1 MFPVRPLS
9 PPVAMLRTHT
19 SLTAVLLVAG
29 LYCVLVSGTARA
41 QDLPFVMEV
50 RVPGV
55 ASYDPAIPR
64 PESVIGHAVGATHT
78 RSHLVADYFRAVAAV
93 SDRVVVNRH
102 GASYEGRHLYHAVV
116 TSTANHGRLEEI
128 RLANHRLSDAPGEV
142 SDAMIESMPVVVH
155 MGYGVHGN
163 EASGPE
169 AAMLVLYHLAAGSGP
184 AVDGLLD
191 RAVIIMDPNYNPDG
205 RDRFVNWVNANRGR
219 VATRDGQDREHVAP
233 WPGGRTNH
241 YWFDL
246 NRDWLVAQHPSSQGR
261 VHLFHHWRAQVLT
274 DVHEMGSNATY
285 FFQPGIPS
293 RNNPNTP
300 ERTFEL
306 TAALAE
312 HHAEWLDR
320 HGALYYSRETFDD
333 FFYGKGSTFPDVNGA
348 IGILFEQ
355 ASSRSLESVTNDGV
369 LTYPYTIR
377 NQIATSMSTLAGSLA
392 LRTELLSNQRD
403 FYASAP
409 EAARQN
415 PVKAYVLDL
424 GESRTRTQALVEMLL
439 RHRVRV
445 YELARTVRA
454 EPTAQTGQAGRAGWN
469 DGTPGT
475 RGTGAS
481 GERTFRAGDA
491 VVIPLDQPQ
500 TRLIKASLERV
511 TTFEDS
517 LFYDVSAWTLP
528 LAMGVKSGELRRYSG
543 DLAGAEITT
552 ADFDGGRLIGGR
564 ASYAYLMEWNR
575 YYAPRALYRILDA
588 GIRPRVARKP
598 FTMVTGGAS
607 GTGSASGTG
616 GASEVGGPGSASG
629 SGGTERTFDRGT
641 IIIPVAQRDA
651 ASTVTAEQVHALI
664 DRIVAEDHVVV
675 HGTDTGLTPSGGDLG
690 GPNST
695 VLVKPEIALL
705 SGPGTRA
712 YEVGETWH
720 LLNERFGIPVS
731 LVDADGFSD
740 LDLDRYTTLVMA
752 MGNYDLGTE
761 DVNRLKWWVREGGT
775 LIAWKSA
782 ARWLIGQELIDERLK
797 ASPPDTTDL
806 SYEQVPATRGAQR
819 IGGAI
824 FAAELDTTHPLA
836 FGYGE
841 QAPLFRNHEI
851 FFQPSATPGATVAR
865 YTSSPLLSGY
875 ISPKRHG
882 ELAGTAALI
891 ARRQGNGAVILF
903 ADNPNFRAF
912 WYGTNGLFLNAVF
925 FGGAF

>member
-1 MFPVRPLS
+1 MNR
-9 PPVAMLRTHT
+9 
-19 SLTAVLLVAG
+19 VLL
-29 LYCVLVSGTARA
+29 LPVLVALVLVPGTVRA
-41 QDLPFVMEV
+41 QDLPFAMEA

-55 ASYDPAIPR
+55 DAYDPAIPR
-64 PESVIGHAVGATHT
+64 PESVIGHVVGDAHT
-78 RSHLVADYFRAVAAV
+78 RSHLVAAYYRAVADA

-102 GASYEGRHLYHAVV
+102 GATYEGRHLLHAVV
-116 TSTANHGRLEEI
+116 TSPANHARLEQI
-128 RLANHRLSDAPGEV
+128 RMANHRLSDAPGEV
-142 SDAMIESMPVVVH
+142 SGAMIETMPVVVH

-205 RDRFVNWVNANRGR
+205 RDRFVNWANANRGR
-219 VATRDGQDREHVAP
+219 VATRDGQDREHVEP

-246 NRDWLVAQHPSSQGR
+246 NRDWLVAQHPSSKGR
-261 VHLFHHWRAQVLT
+261 VGLFHHWRTQVLT
-274 DVHEMGSNATY
+274 DFHEMGSNATY

-306 TAALAE
+306 TAALAK

-355 ASSRSLESVTNDGV
+355 ASSRALERETNDGV
-369 LTYPYTIR
+369 LTYPFTIR
-377 NQIATSMSTLAGSLA
+377 NQFATSMSTLAGSLA
-392 LRTELLSNQRD
+392 LRTELLTHQRD
-403 FYASAP
+403 FYASAA
-409 EAARQN
+409 EAARRN

-424 GESRTRTQALVEMLL
+424 GGTRTRTQALLQMLL
-439 RHRVRV
+439 RHRIRV
-445 YELARTVRA
+445 YKLARDVQA
-454 EPTAQTGQAGRAGWN
+454 EVAAGTERTAG
-469 DGTPGT
+469 
-475 RGTGAS
+475 S
-481 GERTFRAGDA
+481 GERTFRAGEA
-491 VVIPLDQPQ
+491 VVIPMNQPQ
-500 TRLIKASLERV
+500 TRLIKASMERV
-511 TTFEDS
+511 TTFTDS
-517 LFYDVSAWTLP
+517 LFYDVSAWTLL
-528 LAMGVKSGELRRYSG
+528 LAMGVPSGELRRYSD
-543 DLAGAEITT
+543 DLAGAEITA
-552 ADFDGGRLIGGR
+552 ADFDGGQLIGGHG
-564 ASYAYLMEWNR
+564 SYAYLMEWDR
-575 YYAPRALYRILDA
+575 YFAPRALYKILDA
-588 GIRPRVARKP
+588 GLRPRLARQP
-598 FTMVTGGAS
+598 FTVAADGPDDLSGPDGSGGTV
-607 GTGSASGTG
+607 GT
-616 GASEVGGPGSASG
+616 GGPGS
-629 SGGTERTFDRGT
+629 TERTFDRGT

-651 ASTVTAEQVHALI
+651 ASTVTAAQVRALI
-664 DRIVAEDHVVV
+664 DRIVAEDHVIV

-690 GPNST
+690 GPTSP

-731 LVDADGFSD
+731 LVDADGFAE

-752 MGNYDLGTE
+752 MGSYDLDTE

-775 LIAWKSA
+775 LIAWKNA
-782 ARWLIGQELIDERLK
+782 ARWLIGKEVIDESLRS
-797 ASPPDTTDL
+797 ARPDTVDIP
-806 SYEQVPATRGAQR
+806 YELVSSTRGAQR

-824 FAAELDTTHPLA
+824 FAAALDATHPLA
-836 FGYGE
+836 FGYGGE
-841 QAPLFRNHEI
+841 TPLFRNHEI
-851 FFQPSATPGATVAR
+851 FFEPSATPGATVAR

-875 ISPKRHG
+875 ISPKRHA
-882 ELAGTAALI
+882 ELANTAALI
-891 ARRQGNGAVILF
+891 ARRQGSGAVVLF

>member
-1 MFPVRPLS
+1 MFRVLPLS
-9 PPVAMLRTHT
+9 
-19 SLTAVLLVAG
+19 LLIAA
-29 LYCVLVSGTARA
+29 LVLVSGNARA
-41 QDLPFVMEV
+41 QDLPFVMDV

-55 ASYDPAIPR
+55 ASYNPAIPR
-64 PESVIGHAVGATHT
+64 PESVTGHVVGATHT
-78 RSHLVADYFRAVAAV
+78 RSHLVAAYYRAVAAV

-102 GASYEGRHLYHAVV
+102 GASYEGRHLLHAVV
-116 TSTANHGRLEEI
+116 TSPANHGRLEEI
-128 RLANHRLSDAPGEV
+128 RLANHRLSDAPDEV
-142 SDAMIESMPVVVH
+142 SDAMIEAMPVVVH

-163 EASGPE
+163 EGSSSE

-184 AVDGLLD
+184 AVDDLLD

-219 VATRDGQDREHVAP
+219 VATRDGQDREHVEP

-246 NRDWLVAQHPSSQGR
+246 NRDWLVAQHPESQGR
-261 VHLFHHWRAQVLT
+261 VTLFHHWRAQVLT
-274 DVHEMGSNATY
+274 DFHEMGSNATY

-300 ERTFEL
+300 KRTFEL
-306 TAALAE
+306 TAALAK
-312 HHAEWLDR
+312 HHAEWHDR
-320 HGALYYSRETFDD
+320 QGTLYYSEETFDD

-355 ASSRSLESVTNDGV
+355 ASARSLERMTNDGV
-369 LTYPYTIR
+369 LTFPFTIR
-377 NQIATSMSTLAGSLA
+377 NQFATSMSTLAGSLA

-424 GESRTRTQALVEMLL
+424 GDSRTRTQALVEMLL
-439 RHRVRV
+439 RHRIRV
-445 YELARTVRA
+445 YELARTVQAEPSGRGTRT
-454 EPTAQTGQAGRAGWN
+454 EPTARGARAGR
-469 DGTPGT
+469 PE
-475 RGTGAS
+475 GTGGRSFHA
-481 GERTFRAGDA
+481 GEA

-500 TRLIKASLERV
+500 TRLIKAAMERV

-528 LAMGVKSGELRRYSG
+528 LAMGVASGELRRYSN
-543 DLAGAEITT
+543 DLAGEEITT
-552 ADFDGGRLIGGR
+552 ADFDGGRLIGGHG
-564 ASYAYLMEWNR
+564 SYAYLMEWDR

-588 GIRPRVARKP
+588 GIRPRLARKP
-598 FTMVTGGAS
+598 FTLAT
-607 GTGSASGTG
+607 
-616 GASEVGGPGSASG
+616 GGPGGAGGSGEPGGAGG
-629 SGGTERTFDRGT
+629 SGGPGGAERNFDRGT
-641 IIIPVAQRDA
+641 IIIPVVQRDA
-651 ASTVTAEQVHALI
+651 ASTVTAEQVRALI
-664 DRIVAEDHVVV
+664 DRVVAEDHVVV
-675 HGTDTGLTPSGGDLG
+675 HRADTGLTPSGGDLG
-690 GPNST
+690 GPTSP

-740 LDLDRYTTLVMA
+740 LDLDRYTTLVMVT
-752 MGNYDLGTE
+752 GSYNLDTE

-782 ARWLIGQELIDERLK
+782 ARWLIGNELIDERLRI
-797 ASPPDTTDL
+797 SPPDTTDL
-806 SYEQVPATRGAQR
+806 SYELVPSTRGAQR

-824 FAAELDTTHPLA
+824 FSAALDTTHPLA
-836 FGYGE
+836 FGYDDRT
-841 QAPLFRNHEI
+841 ALFRNHEI
-851 FFQPSATPGATVAR
+851 FFEPSGTPGATVVR
-865 YTSSPLLSGY
+865 YASSPLLSGY

-891 ARRQGNGAVILF
+891 ARRMGDGAVILF

>member
-1 MFPVRPLS
+1 MFRVRPLS
-9 PPVAMLRTHT
+9 LLFLAL
-19 SLTAVLLVAG
+19 VLAAG
-29 LYCVLVSGTARA
+29 LIRVLAPGTARA
-41 QDLPFVMEV
+41 QDLPFVMDV
-50 RVPGV
+50 GVPGV

-64 PESVIGHAVGATHT
+64 PESVTGHVVGATHT
-78 RSHLVADYFRAVAAV
+78 RSHLVAAYYRAVAEA

-116 TSTANHGRLEEI
+116 TSPANHGRLEEI

-169 AAMLVLYHLAAGSGP
+169 AAMLVLYHLAAGNGP

-219 VATRDGQDREHVAP
+219 VPTRDGQDREHAEP

-246 NRDWLVAQHPSSQGR
+246 NRDWLVAQHPESQGR
-261 VHLFHHWRAQVLT
+261 VSLFHHWRAQVLT

-306 TAALAE
+306 TAALAR

-320 HGALYYSRETFDD
+320 HGALYYSEETFDD

-355 ASSRSLESVTNDGV
+355 ASSRSLERMTSDGV
-369 LTYPYTIR
+369 LTYPFTIR
-377 NQIATSMSTLAGSLA
+377 NQFATSMSTLAGSLA

-403 FYASAP
+403 FYATAP
-409 EAARQN
+409 DAARQN

-424 GESRTRTQALVEMLL
+424 NGSRTRTQALVEMLL

-445 YELARTVRA
+445 YELARDVRTEPSVGSGPAGTA
-454 EPTAQTGQAGRAGWN
+454 E
-469 DGTPGT
+469 
-475 RGTGAS
+475 GTG
-481 GERTFRAGDA
+481 GRTFRAGEA
-491 VVIPLDQPQ
+491 VVIPLAQPQ

-511 TTFEDS
+511 TTFTDS

-528 LAMGVKSGELRRYSG
+528 LAMGVESGELRRYSD
-543 DLAGAEITT
+543 DLAGAEVT
-552 ADFDGGRLIGGR
+552 AADYDGGRLIGGHG
-564 ASYAYLMEWNR
+564 SYAYLMEWDR

-588 GIRPRVARKP
+588 GIRPRLAVNP
-598 FTMVTGGAS
+598 FTLATGG
-607 GTGSASGTG
+607 T
-616 GASEVGGPGSASG
+616 
-629 SGGTERTFDRGT
+629 GGTERSFDRGT
-641 IIIPVAQRDA
+641 IIIPVSQRDA
-651 ASTVTAEQVHALI
+651 ASTVTPEQVRALI
-664 DRIVAEDHVVV
+664 DRVVAEDHVVV
-675 HGTDTGLTPSGGDLG
+675 HRADTGLTPSGGDFG
-690 GPNST
+690 GPSAR
-695 VLVKPEIALL
+695 VLAKPEIALL

-731 LVDADGFSD
+731 LVDADGFPD
-740 LDLDRYTTLVMA
+740 LDLDRYTTLVMG
-752 MGNYDLGTE
+752 MGSYDLGTE
-761 DVNRLKWWVREGGT
+761 DVNRLRWWVREGGT

-782 ARWLIGQELIDERLK
+782 ARWLIGQELIDERIK

-806 SYEQVPATRGAQR
+806 TYEQVPTTRGAQR

-836 FGYGE
+836 FGYGGRT
-841 QAPLFRNHEI
+841 PLFRNHEI
-851 FFQPSATPGATVAR
+851 FFEPSATPGATVAR
-865 YTSSPLLSGY
+865 YTQAPLLSGY

-882 ELAGTAALI
+882 ELANTAALI
-891 ARRQGNGAVILF
+891 ARRQGDGAVILF

>member
-1 MFPVRPLS
+1 MIRVRILP
-9 PPVAMLRTHT
+9 
-19 SLTAVLLVAG
+19 LLVVALVPAAG
-29 LYCVLVSGTARA
+29 LICVLSLFPGSARA
-41 QDLPFVMEV
+41 QDLPFAMDV

-55 ASYDPAIPR
+55 ASYDPAVPR
-64 PESVIGHAVGATHT
+64 PETVIGHVVGATHT
-78 RSHLVADYFRAVAAV
+78 RSHLVAAYYRAVAAV

-102 GASYEGRHLYHAVV
+102 GATYEGRHLFHAVV
-116 TSTANHGRLEEI
+116 TSPANHGRLEEI
-128 RLANHRLSDAPGEV
+128 RRANHRLSDAPGEV
-142 SDAMIESMPVVVH
+142 SDIMIENMPVVVH

-163 EASGPE
+163 EGSSSE
-169 AAMLVLYHLAAGSGP
+169 AAMLVLYHLAAGNGP
-184 AVDGLLD
+184 AVDDLLD
-191 RAVIIMDPNYNPDG
+191 RAVIILDPNYNPDG

-219 VATRDGQDREHVAP
+219 VATRDGQDREHVEP

-246 NRDWLVAQHPSSQGR
+246 NRDWLVAQHPESQGR
-261 VHLFHHWRAQVLT
+261 VDLFHHWRAQVLT
-274 DVHEMGSNATY
+274 DFHEMGSNATY

-320 HGALYYSRETFDD
+320 LGALYYSEETFDD
-333 FFYGKGSTFPDVNGA
+333 YFYGKGSTFPDVNGA

-355 ASSRSLESVTNDGV
+355 ASARSLERMTNDGV
-369 LTYPYTIR
+369 LTFPFTIR
-377 NQIATSMSTLAGSLA
+377 NQFTTSMSTLAGSLA

-424 GESRTRTQALVEMLL
+424 ADSRTRTQALVEMLL
-439 RHRVRV
+439 RHRIRV
-445 YELARTVRA
+445 YELARTVRTVGA
-454 EPTAQTGQAGRAGWN
+454 DGRTFQAG
-469 DGTPGT
+469 
-475 RGTGAS
+475 
-481 GERTFRAGDA
+481 EA

-500 TRLIKASLERV
+500 TRLIKAAMERV

-528 LAMGVKSGELRRYSG
+528 LAMGVKSGELQRYSG

-552 ADFDGGRLIGGR
+552 ADFDGGRLIGGHG
-564 ASYAYLMEWNR
+564 AYAYLMEWDR

-588 GIRPRVARKP
+588 GLRPRVARKP
-598 FTMVTGGAS
+598 FSLTTGGS
-607 GTGSASGTG
+607 DGS
-616 GASEVGGPGSASG
+616 GGPGGPGG
-629 SGGTERTFDRGT
+629 SEKTFDRGT

-651 ASTVTAEQVHALI
+651 ASTVTAEQVRELI
-664 DRIVAEDHVVV
+664 DRVVAEDHVIV

-690 GPNST
+690 GPTSP
-695 VLVKPEIALL
+695 VLVKPEVALL

-731 LVDADGFSD
+731 LVDADGFAG
-740 LDLDRYTTLVMA
+740 LDLNRYTTLVMA
-752 MGNYDLGTE
+752 MGSYDLDTE
-761 DVNRLKWWVREGGT
+761 DVNRLKVWVREGGT
-775 LIAWKSA
+775 LIAWKNA
-782 ARWLIGQELIDERLK
+782 ARWLISKELIDERLRTT
-797 ASPPDTTDL
+797 PPDTTDL
-806 SYEQVPATRGAQR
+806 PYELVSTTRGAQR

-824 FAAELDTTHPLA
+824 FAAALDTTHPLA
-836 FGYGE
+836 FGYGGLT
-841 QAPLFRNHEI
+841 PLFRNHEI
-851 FFQPSATPGATVAR
+851 FFEPSATPGATVAR

-875 ISPKRHG
+875 ISPKRHA
-882 ELAGTAALI
+882 ELADTAALI
-891 ARRQGNGAVILF
+891 ARRQGDGAVVLF

>member
-1 MFPVRPLS
+1 MNRVHPRVLS
-9 PPVAMLRTHT
+9 
-19 SLTAVLLVAG
+19 AVCLFAFG
-29 LYCVLVSGTARA
+29 LICAFVPGTVRA
-41 QDLPFVMEV
+41 QDLPFAMEV

-55 ASYDPAIPR
+55 ESYDPAIPR
-64 PESVIGHAVGATHT
+64 PESVIGHVVGETHT
-78 RSHLVADYFRAVAAV
+78 RSHLVADYYRSLADA
-93 SDRVVVNRH
+93 SDRVVVSRH

-116 TSTANHGRLEEI
+116 TSPANHARLEEI

-142 SDAMIESMPVVVH
+142 SDAMIETMPVVVH

-163 EASGPE
+163 EASTSE
-169 AAMLVLYHLAAGSGP
+169 AAMLVLYHLAAGRGP
-184 AVDGLLD
+184 AVDDLLD

-219 VATRDGQDREHVAP
+219 VATRDGQDREHAEP

-261 VHLFHHWRAQVLT
+261 VGLFHHWRAQVLT
-274 DVHEMGSNATY
+274 DFHEMGSNATY

-355 ASSRSLESVTNDGV
+355 ASSRALERMTNDGV
-369 LTYPYTIR
+369 LTYPFTIR
-377 NQIATSMSTLAGSLA
+377 NQFATSMSTLAGSLA
-392 LRTELLSNQRD
+392 LRTELLAHQRD

-409 EAARQN
+409 DAARRN

-424 GESRTRTQALVEMLL
+424 GETRTRTQALLQMLL
-439 RHRVRV
+439 RHRIRV
-445 YELARTVRA
+445 YELARTVQADR
-454 EPTAQTGQAGRAGWN
+454 TLLAGRTVQAEGTAG
-469 DGTPGT
+469 
-475 RGTGAS
+475 S
-481 GERTFRAGDA
+481 GERTFRAGEA
-491 VVIPLDQPQ
+491 VIIPMDQPQ
-500 TRLIKASLERV
+500 TRLIKAAMERV
-511 TTFEDS
+511 TTFGDS

-528 LAMGVKSGELRRYSG
+528 LAMGVSSGELNRYSPDMAG
-543 DLAGAEITT
+543 DEIT
-552 ADFDGGRLIGGR
+552 AVDFDGGRLIGGHG
-564 ASYAYLMEWNR
+564 SYAYLMEWDR
-575 YYAPRALYRILDA
+575 YFAPRALYRILDA
-588 GIRPRVARKP
+588 GLRPRVARKP
-598 FTMVTGGAS
+598 FSLAADGLS
-607 GTGSASGTG
+607 G
-616 GASEVGGPGSASG
+616 PD
-629 SGGTERTFDRGT
+629 GTERTFDRGT
-641 IIIPVAQRDA
+641 IIIPVALRDA
-651 ASTVTAEQVHALI
+651 ASAVSAAQVRALI
-664 DRIVAEDHVVV
+664 DRVVAEDHVVV

-690 GPNST
+690 GPTSP

-720 LLNERFGIPVS
+720 LFNERFGIPVS
-731 LVDADGFSD
+731 LVDVDGFSD

-752 MGNYDLGTE
+752 MGSYNLGTE

-775 LIAWKSA
+775 LIAWKNA
-782 ARWLIGQELIDERLK
+782 ARWLIQKEVIDESLRPT
-797 ASPPDTTDL
+797 PPDTSDIP
-806 SYEQVPATRGAQR
+806 YEQVSATRGAQR

-824 FAAELDTTHPLA
+824 FAAALDTTHPLA
-836 FGYGE
+836 FGYGGRT
-841 QAPLFRNHEI
+841 PLFRNHEI
-851 FFQPSATPGATVAR
+851 FFEPSATPGATVAR

-875 ISPKRHG
+875 ISPKRHA
-882 ELAGTAALI
+882 ELANTAALI
-891 ARRQGNGAVILF
+891 ARRQGNGAVVLF

>member
-1 MFPVRPLS
+1 MSRVVSLSSLLAAPFPI
-9 PPVAMLRTHT
+9 ATG
-19 SLTAVLLVAG
+19 LL
-29 LYCVLVSGTARA
+29 CVLILFPGSARA
-41 QDLPFVMEV
+41 QDLPFAMEV

-55 ASYDPAIPR
+55 ESYDPAIPR
-64 PESVIGHAVGATHT
+64 PESVIGHMVGDTHT
-78 RSHLVADYFRAVAAV
+78 RSHLVADYYRAVAEA

-102 GASYEGRHLYHAVV
+102 GASYEGRRLLHAVV
-116 TSTANHGRLEEI
+116 TSPANHGRLEEI
-128 RLANHRLSDAPGEV
+128 RLANYRLSDAPGEV
-142 SDAMIESMPVVVH
+142 TDAMIDDMPVVVH

-163 EASGPE
+163 EGSSSE

-184 AVDGLLD
+184 AVDDLLD

-219 VATRDGQDREHVAP
+219 VATRDGQDREHVEP

-246 NRDWLVAQHPSSQGR
+246 NRDWLVAQHPESQGR
-261 VHLFHHWRAQVLT
+261 VALFHHWRAQVLT
-274 DVHEMGSNATY
+274 DFHEMGSNATY

-300 ERTFEL
+300 QRTFEL

-355 ASSRSLESVTNDGV
+355 ASARSLERTTNDGV
-369 LTYPYTIR
+369 LTFPFTIR
-377 NQIATSMSTLAGSLA
+377 NQFATSMSTLAGSLA

-424 GESRTRTQALVEMLL
+424 SESRTRTQALVEMLL
-439 RHRVRV
+439 RHRIRV
-445 YELARTVRA
+445 YELARTV
-454 EPTAQTGQAGRAGWN
+454 QAGGRSLPTSRGSRAGRTAGA
-469 DGTPGT
+469 DG
-475 RGTGAS
+475 
-481 GERTFRAGDA
+481 RTFRAGEA
-491 VVIPLDQPQ
+491 VVIPMDQPQ
-500 TRLIKASLERV
+500 TRLIKASMERV
-511 TTFEDS
+511 TTFTDS

-528 LAMGVKSGELRRYSG
+528 LAMGVASGELRRYSD
-543 DLAGAEITT
+543 DLAGSEITG
-552 ADFDGGRLIGGR
+552 AAFDGGELIGGHG
-564 ASYAYLMEWNR
+564 SYAYLMEWNR

-588 GIRPRVARKP
+588 GLRPRVARKP
-598 FTMVTGGAS
+598 FTLAT
-607 GTGSASGTG
+607 
-616 GASEVGGPGSASG
+616 
-629 SGGTERTFDRGT
+629 GGTERTFGRGT

-651 ASTVTAEQVHALI
+651 ASTVTPEAVRAVI
-664 DRIVAEDHVVV
+664 DRIVAEDHVIV
-675 HGTDTGLTPSGGDLG
+675 HGADTGLTPSGGDLG
-690 GPNST
+690 GPTSP

-731 LVDADGFSD
+731 LVDADGFSN

-752 MGNYDLGTE
+752 MGSYDLDTE
-761 DVNRLKWWVREGGT
+761 DVNRLNRWVREGGI

-782 ARWLIGQELIDERLK
+782 ARWLIARELIDEK
-797 ASPPDTTDL
+797 TVASPPDTTEL
-806 SYEQVPATRGAQR
+806 TYEQVPTSRGAQR

-836 FGYGE
+836 FGYGDL
-841 QAPLFRNHEI
+841 APLFRNHEI
-851 FFQPSATPGATVAR
+851 FFEPSAIPGATVAR

-875 ISPKRHG
+875 VSPKRHG

-891 ARRQGNGAVILF
+891 ARRVGGGAVILF

>member
-1 MFPVRPLS
+1 MNRVHPRALS
-9 PPVAMLRTHT
+9 ATCLFAIG
-19 SLTAVLLVAG
+19 LICALVP
-29 LYCVLVSGTARA
+29 GTVRA
-41 QDLPFVMEV
+41 QNLPFAMEV

-55 ASYDPAIPR
+55 ESYDPAIPR
-64 PESVIGHAVGATHT
+64 PESVIGHVVGETHT
-78 RSHLVADYFRAVAAV
+78 RSHLVADYYRAVAEA
-93 SDRVVVNRH
+93 SDRVVVSRH

-116 TSTANHGRLEEI
+116 TSSANHGRLEEI
-128 RLANHRLSDAPGEV
+128 RVANHRLSDAPGEV
-142 SDAMIESMPVVVH
+142 PDAMIETMPVVVH

-163 EASGPE
+163 EASTSE
-169 AAMLVLYHLAAGSGP
+169 AALLVLYHLAAGNGP
-184 AVDGLLD
+184 AVDDLLD

-219 VATRDGQDREHVAP
+219 VATRDGQDREHAEP

-261 VHLFHHWRAQVLT
+261 VGLFHHWRAQVLT
-274 DVHEMGSNATY
+274 DFHEMGSNATY

-355 ASSRSLESVTNDGV
+355 ASSRALERMTNDGV
-369 LTYPYTIR
+369 LTYPFTIR
-377 NQIATSMSTLAGSLA
+377 NQFATSMSTLAGSLA
-392 LRTELLSNQRD
+392 LRTELLTHHRD
-403 FYASAP
+403 FYASAS
-409 EAARQN
+409 EVAGRN

-424 GESRTRTQALVEMLL
+424 GETRTRTQALLQMLL
-439 RHRVRV
+439 RHRIRV
-445 YELARTVRA
+445 YDLARTVQADRTVPA
-454 EPTAQTGQAGRAGWN
+454 GRTGQAEGTAGSGRTAG
-469 DGTPGT
+469 
-475 RGTGAS
+475 S
-481 GERTFRAGDA
+481 GGRSFRAGES
-491 VVIPLDQPQ
+491 VIIPLDQPQ
-500 TRLIKASLERV
+500 TRLIKASMERV
-511 TTFEDS
+511 TTFTDS

-528 LAMGVKSGELRRYSG
+528 LAMGVPSGELRRYSG
-543 DLAGAEITT
+543 DLAGAEITE
-552 ADFDGGRLIGGR
+552 AAFDGGELIGGHG
-564 ASYAYLMEWNR
+564 SYAYLMEWDR
-575 YYAPRALYRILDA
+575 YFAPRALYRLLDA
-588 GIRPRVARKP
+588 GLRPRLARQP
-598 FTMVTGGAS
+598 FTAAVGGS
-607 GTGSASGTG
+607 GGSGDSSDPGGSGETGSTGDTSGP
-616 GASEVGGPGSASG
+616 SGPGS
-629 SGGTERTFDRGT
+629 TERTFDRGT

-651 ASTVTAEQVHALI
+651 ASTVTAAQVRALI
-664 DRIVAEDHVVV
+664 DRIVVEDHVVV
-675 HGTDTGLTPSGGDLG
+675 HGTDTGLTPTGGDLG
-690 GPNST
+690 GPTSP

-705 SGPGTRA
+705 SGPGTWA

-740 LDLDRYTTLVMA
+740 LDLDRYTTLVMVT
-752 MGNYDLGTE
+752 GSYDLDTE
-761 DVNRLKWWVREGGT
+761 DVNRLMGWVREGGV

-782 ARWLIGQELIDERLK
+782 ARWLIGTELIDEGLRS
-797 ASPPDTTDL
+797 ARPDTVAVP
-806 SYEQVPATRGAQR
+806 YELVSSTRGAQR

-824 FAAELDTTHPLA
+824 FAAALDTTHPLA
-836 FGYGE
+836 FGYGD
-841 QAPLFRNHEI
+841 QAALFRNHEI
-851 FFQPSATPGATVAR
+851 FFEPSAMAGATVAR

-882 ELAGTAALI
+882 ELADSAALI
-891 ARRQGNGAVILF
+891 ARRQGDGAVVLF

>member
-1 MFPVRPLS
+1 MIRARAFFAV
-9 PPVAMLRTHT
+9 
-19 SLTAVLLVAG
+19 VLLAFG
-29 LYCVLVSGTARA
+29 LIILALVPGTAPA
-41 QDLPFVMEV
+41 QDLPFAMKV

-55 ASYDPAIPR
+55 DAYDPAIPR
-64 PESVIGHAVGATHT
+64 PETVIGHVVGTTHT
-78 RSHLVADYFRAVAAV
+78 RSHLVAAYYRAVAEA
-93 SDRVVVNRH
+93 SDRVAVKRH
-102 GASYEGRHLYHAVV
+102 GATYEGRHLLHAVV
-116 TSTANHGRLEEI
+116 TSPANHGRLEEI
-128 RLANHRLSDAPGEV
+128 RRANHRLSDAPGGV
-142 SDAMIESMPVVVH
+142 TAAMIGTMPVVVH

-184 AVDGLLD
+184 AVDGLLE

-219 VATRDGQDREHVAP
+219 VATRDGQDREHAEP

-246 NRDWLVAQHPSSQGR
+246 NRDWLVTQHPESQGR
-261 VHLFHHWRAQVLT
+261 VELFHHWRAQVLT
-274 DVHEMGSNATY
+274 DFHEMGSNATY

-355 ASSRSLESVTNDGV
+355 ASARALERMTNDGV
-369 LTYPYTIR
+369 LTFPFTVR
-377 NQIATSMSTLAGSLA
+377 NQFATSMSTLAGSLA
-392 LRTELLSNQRD
+392 LRTELLSHQRD
-403 FYASAP
+403 FYASAAG
-409 EAARQN
+409 AARQN

-424 GESRTRTQALVEMLL
+424 GESRTRTQALLQMLL
-439 RHRVRV
+439 RHRIRV
-445 YELARTVRA
+445 YELARTVQA
-454 EPTAQTGQAGRAGWN
+454 ERTVWTRQAESTARTARSIG
-469 DGTPGT
+469 
-475 RGTGAS
+475 S
-481 GERTFRAGDA
+481 GGRTFRAGEAA
-491 VVIPLDQPQ
+491 VVPMNQPQ
-500 TRLIKASLERV
+500 TRLIKASMERV
-511 TTFEDS
+511 ITFADS

-528 LAMGVKSGELRRYSG
+528 LAMGVASGELHRYT
-543 DLAGAEITT
+543 DDMAGPEITDG
-552 ADFDGGRLIGGR
+552 AFDGGRLIGGHG
-564 ASYAYLMEWNR
+564 SYAYLMEWDR
-575 YYAPRALYRILDA
+575 YFAPRALYRILDA
-588 GIRPRVARKP
+588 GLRPRVARKP
-598 FTMVTGGAS
+598 FTLAT
-607 GTGSASGTG
+607 
-616 GASEVGGPGSASG
+616 GGPGG
-629 SGGTERTFDRGT
+629 PERTFDRGT

-651 ASTVTAEQVHALI
+651 ASDVTPGQVRALI
-664 DRIVAEDHVVV
+664 DRVVAEDHVII

-690 GPNST
+690 GPTSP

-712 YEVGETWH
+712 YEVGEAWH

-731 LVDADGFSD
+731 LVDADGFAG
-740 LDLDRYTTLVMA
+740 LDLNRYTTLVMT
-752 MGNYDLGTE
+752 MGGYDLDTE
-761 DVNRLKWWVREGGT
+761 EVNRLKWWVREGGT
-775 LIAWKSA
+775 LIAWKNA
-782 ARWLIGQELIDERLK
+782 AKWLIEKELIDESLIPT
-797 ASPPDTTDL
+797 PPDTL
-806 SYEQVPATRGAQR
+806 NIPYEDVSATRGAQR

-824 FAAELDTTHPLA
+824 FEAALDTTHPLA
-836 FGYGE
+836 FGYGDA
-841 QAPLFRNHEI
+841 APLFRNHEI
-851 FFQPSATPGATVAR
+851 FFEPSATPGATVAR

-882 ELAGTAALI
+882 ELANTAALI
-891 ARRQGNGAVILF
+891 ARRQGDGAVVLF

-912 WYGTNGLFLNAVF
+912 WYGTNGLFLNAIF

>member
-1 MFPVRPLS
+1 
-9 PPVAMLRTHT
+9 MLRTRT
-19 SLTAVLLVAG
+19 LYSLIVPIAAGLLCVLL
-29 LYCVLVSGTARA
+29 SGNVRA
-41 QDLPFVMEV
+41 QDLPFAMEV

-55 ASYDPAIPR
+55 ESYDPAIPR
-64 PESVIGHAVGATHT
+64 PESVIGHVVGETHT
-78 RSHLVADYFRAVAAV
+78 RSHLVAAYYRAVAEA

-102 GASYEGRHLYHAVV
+102 GATYEGRHLLHAVV
-116 TSTANHGRLEEI
+116 TSPANQARLEEI
-128 RLANHRLSDAPGEV
+128 RLANLRLSDAPGEV
-142 SDAMIESMPVVVH
+142 TDAMIDDMPVVVH

-163 EASGPE
+163 EGSSSD
-169 AAMLVLYHLAAGSGP
+169 AAMMVLYHLAAGSGP

-219 VATRDGQDREHVAP
+219 VATRDGQDREHVEP

-246 NRDWLVAQHPSSQGR
+246 NRDWLVAQHPESQGR
-261 VHLFHHWRAQVLT
+261 VSLFHHWRAQVLT
-274 DVHEMGSNATY
+274 DFHEMGSNATY

-300 ERTFEL
+300 QRTFEL

-355 ASSRSLESVTNDGV
+355 ASSRALERMTNDGV
-369 LTYPYTIR
+369 LTFPFTIR
-377 NQIATSMSTLAGSLA
+377 NQFATSMSTLAGSLA
-392 LRTELLSNQRD
+392 LRTELLTHQRD
-403 FYASAP
+403 FYASAAA
-409 EAARQN
+409 EARWN

-424 GESRTRTQALVEMLL
+424 GDSRTRTQALLQMLL
-439 RHRVRV
+439 RHRIRV
-445 YELARTVRA
+445 YELARTVQADRTLPA
-454 EPTAQTGQAGRAGWN
+454 GRTLPTSRGSQAGRTAG
-469 DGTPGT
+469 
-475 RGTGAS
+475 S
-481 GERTFRAGDA
+481 GGRTFRAGES
-491 VVIPLDQPQ
+491 VIIPMDQPQ
-500 TRLIKASLERV
+500 TRLIKASMERS
-511 TTFEDS
+511 TTFTDS

-528 LAMGVKSGELRRYSG
+528 LAMGVKSGELRQYSD
-543 DLAGAEITT
+543 DLAGTEITE
-552 ADFDGGRLIGGR
+552 AAFDGGELTGGHG
-564 ASYAYLMEWNR
+564 SYAYLMEWDR
-575 YYAPRALYRILDA
+575 YFAPRALYRILDA
-588 GIRPRVARKP
+588 GLRPRLARQP
-598 FTMVTGGAS
+598 FTVAAGA
-607 GTGSASGTG
+607 
-616 GASEVGGPGSASG
+616 
-629 SGGTERTFDRGT
+629 TERNFDRGT

-651 ASTVTAEQVHALI
+651 ASTVTAAQVRALI

-675 HGTDTGLTPSGGDLG
+675 HGTDTGLTPTGGDLG
-690 GPNST
+690 GPTSP
-695 VLVKPEIALL
+695 VLVKPAIALL

-740 LDLDRYTTLVMA
+740 LDLDRYTTLVMV
-752 MGNYDLGTE
+752 MGSYDLDTE
-761 DVNRLKWWVREGGT
+761 DVNRLKWWVREGGI

-782 ARWLIGQELIDERLK
+782 ARWLIARELIDEK
-797 ASPPDTTDL
+797 TVASPPDTTDL
-806 SYEQVPATRGAQR
+806 PYERVSSTRGAQR

-824 FAAELDTTHPLA
+824 FAAALDTTHPLA
-836 FGYGE
+836 FGYGD

-851 FFQPSATPGATVAR
+851 FFEPSATAGATVAR
-865 YTSSPLLSGY
+865 YTSSPLLAGY

-882 ELAGTAALI
+882 ELADSAALI
-891 ARRQGNGAVILF
+891 ARRQGAGAVVLF

>member
-1 MFPVRPLS
+1 MIRTR
-9 PPVAMLRTHT
+9 AMSAVFLFAFGLICALVPA
-19 SLTAVLLVAG
+19 SL
-29 LYCVLVSGTARA
+29 RA
-41 QDLPFVMEV
+41 QDLPFAMEV

-55 ASYDPAIPR
+55 ASYDPAVPR
-64 PESVIGHAVGATHT
+64 PETIIGHVVGETHT
-78 RSHLVADYFRAVAAV
+78 RSHLVAAYYRAVADA

-102 GASYEGRHLYHAVV
+102 GATYEGRHLLHAVV
-116 TSTANHGRLEEI
+116 TSPANHARLEEI

-142 SDAMIESMPVVVH
+142 SDALIETMPVVVH

-205 RDRFVNWVNANRGR
+205 RDRFVNWVNANRGP
-219 VATRDGQDREHVAP
+219 VATRDGQDREHAEP

-261 VHLFHHWRAQVLT
+261 VGLFHHWRAQVLT

-300 ERTFEL
+300 QRTFEL

-355 ASSRSLESVTNDGV
+355 ASSRALERVTNDGV

-377 NQIATSMSTLAGSLA
+377 NQFATSMSTLAGSLV
-392 LRTELLSNQRD
+392 LRTELLTHQRD

-409 EAARQN
+409 EVARGN

-424 GESRTRTQALVEMLL
+424 GDSRTRTQALLQMLL
-439 RHRVRV
+439 RHRIRV
-445 YELARTVRA
+445 YELARTVQADR
-454 EPTAQTGQAGRAGWN
+454 TVLAGRTAGN
-469 DGTPGT
+469 GRTAPAAG
-475 RGTGAS
+475 S
-481 GERTFRAGDA
+481 GGRTFRAGES
-491 VVIPLDQPQ
+491 VIIPLDQPQ
-500 TRLIKASLERV
+500 TRLIKASMERV
-511 TTFEDS
+511 TTFTDS

-528 LAMGVKSGELRRYSG
+528 LAMGVASGELNRYTD
-543 DLAGAEITT
+543 DLAGAEITE
-552 ADFDGGRLIGGR
+552 AAFDGGELTGGHG
-564 ASYAYLMEWNR
+564 SYAYLMEWDR
-575 YYAPRALYRILDA
+575 YFAPRALYRILDA
-588 GIRPRVARKP
+588 GLRPRLARQP
-598 FTMVTGGAS
+598 FTVA
-607 GTGSASGTG
+607 AD
-616 GASEVGGPGSASG
+616 GP
-629 SGGTERTFDRGT
+629 GGTERTFDRGT

-651 ASTVTAEQVHALI
+651 ASTVTAAQVRALI

-675 HGTDTGLTPSGGDLG
+675 HGTDTGLTPVGGDLG
-690 GPNST
+690 GPTSP

-720 LLNERFGIPVS
+720 LLNERFAIPVS
-731 LVDADGFSD
+731 LVDADGFSG
-740 LDLDRYTTLVMA
+740 LDLGRYTTLVMV
-752 MGNYDLGTE
+752 MGSYDLDTE
-761 DVNRLKWWVREGGT
+761 DVNRLKDWVREGGI

-782 ARWLIGQELIDERLK
+782 ARWLIGNEVIDEGLR
-797 ASPPDTTDL
+797 SSQPDTVAIP
-806 SYEQVPATRGAQR
+806 YERVSSTRGAQR

-824 FAAELDTTHPLA
+824 FAAALDTTHPLA
-836 FGYGE
+836 FGYGD

-851 FFQPSATPGATVAR
+851 FFEPSATPGATVAR
-865 YTSSPLLSGY
+865 YTSSPLLAGY

-882 ELAGTAALI
+882 ELAGSAALI
-891 ARRQGNGAVILF
+891 ARRQGAGAVVLF

>member
-1 MFPVRPLS
+1 MIRTRTSITTVLLAAGMMNVLAAGLLCVLLS
-9 PPVAMLRTHT
+9 PG
-19 SLTAVLLVAG
+19 S
-29 LYCVLVSGTARA
+29 ARA
-41 QDLPFVMEV
+41 QELPFAMEV

-55 ASYDPAIPR
+55 ESYDPAIPR
-64 PESVIGHAVGATHT
+64 PESVIGHVVGETHT
-78 RSHLVADYFRAVAAV
+78 RSHLVAAYYRAVAEA

-102 GASYEGRHLYHAVV
+102 GATYEGRHLLHAVV
-116 TSTANHGRLEEI
+116 TSPANQARLEQI
-128 RLANHRLSDAPGEV
+128 WMANHRLSDAPGEV
-142 SDAMIESMPVVVH
+142 TDAMIEHMPVVVH

-184 AVDGLLD
+184 AVDDLLD

-219 VATRDGQDREHVAP
+219 VATRDGQDREHVEP

-246 NRDWLVAQHPSSQGR
+246 NRDWLVAQHPESQGR
-261 VHLFHHWRAQVLT
+261 ASLFHHWRAQVLT

-300 ERTFEL
+300 DRTFEL

-312 HHAEWLDR
+312 HHAKWLDR

-355 ASSRSLESVTNDGV
+355 ASSRALERMTNDGV
-369 LTYPYTIR
+369 LTYPFTIR
-377 NQIATSMSTLAGSLA
+377 NQVATSLSTLAGSLA
-392 LRTELLSNQRD
+392 LRRELLTHQRD
-403 FYASAP
+403 FYASASD
-409 EAARQN
+409 AARQN

-424 GESRTRTQALVEMLL
+424 AESRTRAQALLQMLL
-439 RHRVRV
+439 RHRIRV
-445 YELARTVRA
+445 YELARTVQADRA
-454 EPTAQTGQAGRAGWN
+454 LPAGRTVQTGRTAGS
-469 DGTPGT
+469 DG
-475 RGTGAS
+475 
-481 GERTFRAGDA
+481 RTFRAGES
-491 VVIPLDQPQ
+491 VIIPLDQPQ
-500 TRLIKASLERV
+500 TRLIKASMERT
-511 TTFEDS
+511 TTFTDS

-528 LAMGVKSGELRRYSG
+528 LAMGVTTGELHRYSDG
-543 DLAGAEITT
+543 LAGAEITE
-552 ADFDGGRLIGGR
+552 AAFDGGELIGGHG
-564 ASYAYLMEWNR
+564 SYAYLMKWDR
-575 YYAPRALYRILDA
+575 YFAPRALYRILDA
-588 GIRPRVARKP
+588 GLRPRLARQP
-598 FTMVTGGAS
+598 FTAVVGSTGGA
-607 GTGSASGTG
+607 GDT
-616 GASEVGGPGSASG
+616 GGPGGA
-629 SGGTERTFDRGT
+629 ERTFDRGT

-651 ASTVTAEQVHALI
+651 ASTVTAAQVRALI

-675 HGTDTGLTPSGGDLG
+675 HGADTGLTPSGGDLG
-690 GPNST
+690 GPTSP

-731 LVDADGFSD
+731 LLDADGFSD
-740 LDLDRYTTLVMA
+740 LDLDRYTTLVMV
-752 MGNYDLGTE
+752 MGSYELDTE
-761 DVNRLKWWVREGGT
+761 DVNRLKWWVREGGI

-782 ARWLIGQELIDERLK
+782 ARWLIGNEVIDEGLR
-797 ASPPDTTDL
+797 STRPDTL
-806 SYEQVPATRGAQR
+806 AIPYELVSSTRGAQR

-824 FAAELDTTHPLA
+824 FAAALDTTHPLA
-836 FGYGE
+836 FGYGGE
-841 QAPLFRNHEI
+841 TPLFRNHEI
-851 FFQPSATPGATVAR
+851 FFEPSTTPGATVAR
-865 YTSSPLLSGY
+865 YTSSPLLAGY

-882 ELAGTAALI
+882 ELSDSAALI
-891 ARRQGNGAVILF
+891 ARRQGAGAVVLF

>member
-1 MFPVRPLS
+1 MNRVHPRAFS
-9 PPVAMLRTHT
+9 
-19 SLTAVLLVAG
+19 AVFLFAFGLICALVP
-29 LYCVLVSGTARA
+29 GTVRA
-41 QDLPFVMEV
+41 QDLPFAMEV
-50 RVPGV
+50 RVPGTL
-55 ASYDPAIPR
+55 SYDPAIPR
-64 PESVIGHAVGATHT
+64 PESVIGHVVGDTHT
-78 RSHLVADYFRAVAAV
+78 RSHLVADYYRAVADA
-93 SDRVVVNRH
+93 SDRVVVSRH
-102 GASYEGRHLYHAVV
+102 GATYEGRHLYHAVV
-116 TSTANHGRLEEI
+116 TSPANHGRLEEI
-128 RLANHRLSDAPGEV
+128 RMANHRLSDAPGEV
-142 SDAMIESMPVVVH
+142 SDAMIETMPVVVH

-219 VATRDGQDREHVAP
+219 VATRDGQDREHAEP

-246 NRDWLVAQHPSSQGR
+246 NRDWLVAQHPSSKGR
-261 VHLFHHWRAQVLT
+261 VGLFHHWRAQVLT

-355 ASSRSLESVTNDGV
+355 ASSRALERVTNDGV
-369 LTYPYTIR
+369 LTFPFTIR
-377 NQIATSMSTLAGSLA
+377 NQVATSMSTLAGSLA
-392 LRTELLSNQRD
+392 LRTALLTHQRD

-409 EAARQN
+409 EAARRN

-424 GESRTRTQALVEMLL
+424 GGTRTRTQALLQMLL
-439 RHRVRV
+439 RHRIRV
-445 YELARTVRA
+445 YELARTVQADRTL
-454 EPTAQTGQAGRAGWN
+454 PAGRTAG
-469 DGTPGT
+469 
-475 RGTGAS
+475 S
-481 GERTFRAGDA
+481 GERTFRAGEA
-491 VVIPLDQPQ
+491 VIIPMDQPQ
-500 TRLIKASLERV
+500 TRLIKASMEQV
-511 TTFEDS
+511 TTFTDS

-528 LAMGVKSGELRRYSG
+528 LAMGVPSGELHRYSD
-543 DLAGAEITT
+543 DLPGAEITE
-552 ADFDGGRLIGGR
+552 AAFDGGELIGGHG
-564 ASYAYLMEWNR
+564 SYAYLMEWDR
-575 YYAPRALYRILDA
+575 YFAPRALYRILDA
-588 GIRPRVARKP
+588 GLRPRLARQPFSVA
-598 FTMVTGGAS
+598 
-607 GTGSASGTG
+607 
-616 GASEVGGPGSASG
+616 VGGRTVPAARVGPGGPAT
-629 SGGTERTFDRGT
+629 TERTFDRGT

-651 ASTVTAEQVHALI
+651 ASTVTAEQVRALI
-664 DRIVAEDHVVV
+664 DRVVAEDHVIV
-675 HGTDTGLTPSGGDLG
+675 HGTNTGLTPSGGDLG
-690 GPNST
+690 GPTSP
-695 VLVKPEIALL
+695 VLVKPDIALL

-740 LDLDRYTTLVMA
+740 LDLDRYTTLVMVT
-752 MGNYDLGTE
+752 GSYDLDTQ
-761 DVNRLKWWVREGGT
+761 DVNRLMEWVREGGV
-775 LIAWKSA
+775 LIAWKNA
-782 ARWLIGQELIDERLK
+782 ARWLIGNEVIDEGLRS
-797 ASPPDTTDL
+797 ARPDTVAIP
-806 SYEQVPATRGAQR
+806 YELVSSTRGAQR

-824 FAAELDTTHPLA
+824 FAAALDTTHPLA
-836 FGYGE
+836 FGYGD

-851 FFQPSATPGATVAR
+851 FFEPSATPGATVAR
-865 YTSSPLLSGY
+865 YTSSPLLAGY
-875 ISPKRHG
+875 ISPKRQG
-882 ELAGTAALI
+882 ELADSAALI
-891 ARRQGNGAVILF
+891 ARRQGAGAVVLF

>member
-1 MFPVRPLS
+1 MFRVRPLS
-9 PPVAMLRTHT
+9 
-19 SLTAVLLVAG
+19 LLIAA
-29 LYCVLVSGTARA
+29 LVLVSGIARA
-41 QDLPFVMEV
+41 QDLPFVMDV

-64 PESVIGHAVGATHT
+64 PESVTGHVVGATHT
-78 RSHLVADYFRAVAAV
+78 RSHLVAAYYREVAAA

-102 GASYEGRHLYHAVV
+102 GASYEGRHLLHAVV
-116 TSTANHGRLEEI
+116 TSPANHGRLEEI
-128 RLANHRLSDAPGEV
+128 RLANHRLSDAPGQV
-142 SDAMIESMPVVVH
+142 SDAMIETMPVVVH

-163 EASGPE
+163 EGSSPE

-184 AVDGLLD
+184 AVDDLLD
-191 RAVIIMDPNYNPDG
+191 RAVIILDPNYNPDG

-219 VATRDGQDREHVAP
+219 VATRDGQDREHVEP

-246 NRDWLVAQHPSSQGR
+246 NRDWLVAQHPESQGR
-261 VHLFHHWRAQVLT
+261 VGLFHHWRAQVLT
-274 DVHEMGSNATY
+274 DFHEMGSNATY

-312 HHAEWLDR
+312 HHAEWLNR
-320 HGALYYSRETFDD
+320 HGAFYYSEETFDD

-355 ASSRSLESVTNDGV
+355 ASARSLERMTNDGV
-369 LTYPYTIR
+369 LTFPFTIR
-377 NQIATSMSTLAGSLA
+377 NQFATSMSTLAGSLA

-403 FYASAP
+403 FYVSAP

-445 YELARTVRA
+445 YELARTVQA
-454 EPTAQTGQAGRAGWN
+454 EPTGRTVRAMPTGRAEGTGERSFQAG
-469 DGTPGT
+469 
-475 RGTGAS
+475 
-481 GERTFRAGDA
+481 EA

-500 TRLIKASLERV
+500 TRLIKAAMERV

-528 LAMGVKSGELRRYSG
+528 LAMGVASGELRRYS
-543 DLAGAEITT
+543 DDMAGNEITA
-552 ADFDGGRLIGGR
+552 ADFDGGRLVGGHGP
-564 ASYAYLMEWNR
+564 YAYLMEWDR

-588 GIRPRVARKP
+588 GIRPRLARKP
-598 FTMVTGGAS
+598 FTLAT
-607 GTGSASGTG
+607 
-616 GASEVGGPGSASG
+616 GGPGGAGRSG
-629 SGGTERTFDRGT
+629 GPGGAGGTGGTERTFDRGT
-641 IIIPVAQRDA
+641 IIIPVVQRDA
-651 ASTVTAEQVHALI
+651 ASTVTAEQVRALI
-664 DRIVAEDHVVV
+664 DRVVAEDHVVV
-675 HGTDTGLTPSGGDLG
+675 HRADTGLTPSGGDLG
-690 GPNST
+690 GPTSP
-695 VLVKPEIALL
+695 VLVKPRIAVL

-731 LVDADGFSD
+731 LVDAGGFSD

-752 MGNYDLGTE
+752 TGSYDLDPE

-782 ARWLIGQELIDERLK
+782 ARWLIGKELIDERLRT
-797 ASPPDTTDL
+797 SPPDSTDL
-806 SYEQVPATRGAQR
+806 SYELVPTTRGAQR

-824 FAAELDTTHPLA
+824 FSAALDTTHPLA
-836 FGYGE
+836 FGYGGE
-841 QAPLFRNHEI
+841 TPLFRNHEI
-851 FFQPSATPGATVAR
+851 FFEPSATQGATVAR
-865 YTSSPLLSGY
+865 YASSPLLSGY

-891 ARRQGNGAVILF
+891 ARRQGDGAVVLF

>member
-1 MFPVRPLS
+1 MIRVCSLCFLV
-9 PPVAMLRTHT
+9 VAL
-19 SLTAVLLVAG
+19 
-29 LYCVLVSGTARA
+29 VLVPVTVRA
-41 QDLPFVMEV
+41 QDLPFVMDV

-55 ASYDPAIPR
+55 ESYDPAIPR
-64 PESVIGHAVGATHT
+64 PESVTGHVVGTTHT
-78 RSHLVADYFRAVAAV
+78 RSHLVAAYYRAVAEA
-93 SDRVVVNRH
+93 SDRVTVNRH
-102 GASYEGRHLYHAVV
+102 GATYEDRHLVHAVV
-116 TSTANHGRLEEI
+116 TSPANHGRLEEI
-128 RLANHRLSDAPGEV
+128 RMANHRLSDAPGEV
-142 SDAMIESMPVVVH
+142 SDAMIETMPVVVH

-163 EASGPE
+163 EGSSSE
-169 AAMLVLYHLAAGSGP
+169 AAMLALYHLAAGSGP

-191 RAVIIMDPNYNPDG
+191 RAVIILDPNYNPDG

-219 VATRDGQDREHVAP
+219 VATRDGQDREHVEP

-246 NRDWLVAQHPSSQGR
+246 NRDWLVAQHPESQGR
-261 VHLFHHWRAQVLT
+261 VKLFHHWRAQVLT
-274 DVHEMGSNATY
+274 DFHEMGSNATY

-300 ERTFEL
+300 EGTFEL

-312 HHAEWLDR
+312 HHAEWHDR
-320 HGALYYSRETFDD
+320 QGTLYYSEETFDD

-355 ASSRSLESVTNDGV
+355 ASARALERMTNDGV
-369 LTYPYTIR
+369 LTFPFTIR
-377 NQIATSMSTLAGSLA
+377 NQFTTSMSTLAGSLA
-392 LRTELLSNQRD
+392 LRTRLLSHQRD

-424 GESRTRTQALVEMLL
+424 GDSRTRTQALVEMLL
-439 RHRVRV
+439 RHRIHV
-445 YELARTVRA
+445 YELARTVRT
-454 EPTAQTGQAGRAGWN
+454 EPTEETEGTDGRSFQAG
-469 DGTPGT
+469 
-475 RGTGAS
+475 
-481 GERTFRAGDA
+481 EA

-500 TRLIKASLERV
+500 TRLIKAAMERV
-511 TTFEDS
+511 TTFGDS

-528 LAMGVKSGELRRYSG
+528 LAMGVKSGELRRFSQDMAG
-543 DLAGAEITT
+543 DEITA
-552 ADFDGGRLIGGR
+552 ADFDGGRLIGGHGT
-564 ASYAYLMEWNR
+564 YAYLMEWDR

-588 GIRPRVARKP
+588 GIRPRLARKP
-598 FTMVTGGAS
+598 FTLATGGP
-607 GTGSASGTG
+607 GEPGGPGGPGEPGGTG
-616 GASEVGGPGSASG
+616 GP
-629 SGGTERTFDRGT
+629 GGTERTFDRGT
-641 IIIPVAQRDA
+641 IIIPVVQRDA
-651 ASTVTAEQVHALI
+651 ASTVTAEQVRTLI
-664 DRIVAEDHVVV
+664 DRVVAEDHVVV
-675 HGTDTGLTPSGGDLG
+675 HRADTGLTPSGGDLG
-690 GPNST
+690 GPTSP

-712 YEVGETWH
+712 YEIGETWH

-731 LVDADGFSD
+731 LVDADGFPD

-752 MGNYDLGTE
+752 MGSYELDTE

-782 ARWLIGQELIDERLK
+782 ARWLIEKDLIDESLR
-797 ASPPDTTDL
+797 PTRPDSIDIP
-806 SYEQVPATRGAQR
+806 YGQVSSTRGSQR

-836 FGYGE
+836 FGYGD
-841 QAPLFRNHEI
+841 QTALFRNHEV
-851 FFQPSATPGATVAR
+851 FFEPSATPGATVAR

-882 ELAGTAALI
+882 ELANTASLI
-891 ARRQGNGAVILF
+891 ARRQGDGAVILF

>member
-1 MFPVRPLS
+1 MNRVHPRALS
-9 PPVAMLRTHT
+9 AACLFAFGLICT
-19 SLTAVLLVAG
+19 LVP
-29 LYCVLVSGTARA
+29 GTVRA
-41 QDLPFVMEV
+41 QDLPFAMEV

-55 ASYDPAIPR
+55 ESYDPAIPR
-64 PESVIGHAVGATHT
+64 PESVIGHVVGDTHT
-78 RSHLVADYFRAVAAV
+78 RSHLVAAYYRAVADA
-93 SDRVVVNRH
+93 SDRVVVSRH
-102 GASYEGRHLYHAVV
+102 GATYEGRHLYHAVV
-116 TSTANHGRLEEI
+116 TSPANHARLEEI
-128 RLANHRLSDAPGEV
+128 RMANHRLSDAPGEV
-142 SDAMIESMPVVVH
+142 TDAMIETMPVVVH

-219 VATRDGQDREHVAP
+219 IATRDGQDREHVEP

-246 NRDWLVAQHPSSQGR
+246 NRDWLVAQHPSSKGR
-261 VHLFHHWRAQVLT
+261 VGLFHHWRAQVLT

-300 ERTFEL
+300 QRTFEL

-355 ASSRSLESVTNDGV
+355 ASARALERVTNAGV
-369 LTYPYTIR
+369 LTYPFTIR
-377 NQIATSMSTLAGSLA
+377 NQVATSMSTLAGSLA
-392 LRTELLSNQRD
+392 LRTELLTHQRD

-409 EAARQN
+409 EAARRN

-424 GESRTRTQALVEMLL
+424 GGTRTRTQALLQMLL
-439 RHRVRV
+439 RHRIRV
-445 YELARTVRA
+445 YELARTVQADRTL
-454 EPTAQTGQAGRAGWN
+454 PAGR
-469 DGTPGT
+469 
-475 RGTGAS
+475 TGGS
-481 GERTFRAGDA
+481 GGRTFRAGEA
-491 VVIPLDQPQ
+491 VIIPLDQPQ
-500 TRLIKASLERV
+500 TRLIKASMEQV
-511 TTFEDS
+511 TTFTDS

-528 LAMGVKSGELRRYSG
+528 LAMGVPGGELHRYSD
-543 DLAGAEITT
+543 DLAGAEITE
-552 ADFDGGRLIGGR
+552 AAFDGGELIGGHG
-564 ASYAYLMEWNR
+564 SYAYLMEWDR
-575 YYAPRALYRILDA
+575 YFAPRALYRLQDA
-588 GIRPRVARKP
+588 GLRPRLARQPFSVAVDGP
-598 FTMVTGGAS
+598 
-607 GTGSASGTG
+607 
-616 GASEVGGPGSASG
+616 GGPGGPSS
-629 SGGTERTFDRGT
+629 TERTFDRGT

-651 ASTVTAEQVHALI
+651 ASTVTAAQVRALI

-675 HGTDTGLTPSGGDLG
+675 HGTDTGLTPTGGDLG
-690 GPNST
+690 GPTSP

-731 LVDADGFSD
+731 LVDAVGFAD
-740 LDLDRYTTLVMA
+740 LDLDRYTTLVMV
-752 MGNYDLGTE
+752 MGNYDLDTE
-761 DVNRLKWWVREGGT
+761 DVNRLRWWVREGGV

-782 ARWLIGQELIDERLK
+782 ARWLIGNEVIDEGLRSAL
-797 ASPPDTTDL
+797 PDTVDIP
-806 SYEQVPATRGAQR
+806 YELVSSTRGAQR

-836 FGYGE
+836 FGYGD
-841 QAPLFRNHEI
+841 QVPLFRNHEI
-851 FFQPSATPGATVAR
+851 FFEPSATAGATVAR
-865 YTSSPLLSGY
+865 YTSSPLMSGY
-875 ISPKRHG
+875 ISSKRHG
-882 ELAGTAALI
+882 ELADSAALI
-891 ARRQGNGAVILF
+891 ARRQGAGAVVIF

>member
-1 MFPVRPLS
+1 MSRVVSLSSLLAARFVAAPFPI
-9 PPVAMLRTHT
+9 ATG
-19 SLTAVLLVAG
+19 LL
-29 LYCVLVSGTARA
+29 CVLILFPGSARA
-41 QDLPFVMEV
+41 QDLPFAMEV

-55 ASYDPAIPR
+55 ESYDPAIPR
-64 PESVIGHAVGATHT
+64 PESVIGHVVGETHT
-78 RSHLVADYFRAVAAV
+78 RSHLVADYYRAVAEA

-102 GASYEGRHLYHAVV
+102 GATYEGRHLLHAVV
-116 TSTANHGRLEEI
+116 TSPANQARLEQI
-128 RLANHRLSDAPGEV
+128 RMANHRLSDAPGEV
-142 SDAMIESMPVVVH
+142 TAAMIDNMPVVVH

-169 AAMLVLYHLAAGSGP
+169 AAMLVLYHLAAGNGP

-205 RDRFVNWVNANRGR
+205 RDRFVNWANANRGR
-219 VATRDGQDREHVAP
+219 VATRDGQDREHVEP

-246 NRDWLVAQHPSSQGR
+246 NRDWLVAQHPESQGR
-261 VHLFHHWRAQVLT
+261 ASLFHHWRAQVLT
-274 DVHEMGSNATY
+274 DFHEMGSNATY

-300 ERTFEL
+300 DRTFEL

-355 ASSRSLESVTNDGV
+355 ASSRALERMTNDGV
-369 LTYPYTIR
+369 LTFPFTIR
-377 NQIATSMSTLAGSLA
+377 NQFATSMSTLAGSLA
-392 LRTELLSNQRD
+392 LRTELLTHQRD
-403 FYASAP
+403 FYASAAA
-409 EAARQN
+409 EARRN

-424 GESRTRTQALVEMLL
+424 GDSRTRTQALLQMLL
-439 RHRVRV
+439 RHRIRV
-445 YELARTVRA
+445 YELARTV
-454 EPTAQTGQAGRAGWN
+454 QAA
-469 DGTPGT
+469 PVA
-475 RGTGAS
+475 GTG
-481 GERTFRAGDA
+481 GRTFRAGES
-491 VVIPLDQPQ
+491 VIIPMDQPQ
-500 TRLIKASLERV
+500 SRLIKASMERV
-511 TTFEDS
+511 TTFTDS

-528 LAMGVKSGELRRYSG
+528 LAMGVASGELRSYSG
-543 DLAGAEITT
+543 DLAGAEITE
-552 ADFDGGRLIGGR
+552 AAFDGGELTGGHG
-564 ASYAYLMEWNR
+564 SYAYLMEWDR
-575 YYAPRALYRILDA
+575 YFAPRALYRLLDA
-588 GIRPRVARKP
+588 GLRPRLARQPFSVA
-598 FTMVTGGAS
+598 
-607 GTGSASGTG
+607 
-616 GASEVGGPGSASG
+616 VGGPDDA
-629 SGGTERTFDRGT
+629 GGPDGPGDTERTFDRGT

-651 ASTVTAEQVHALI
+651 ASTVTAAQVRALI

-675 HGTDTGLTPSGGDLG
+675 HGTDTGLTPTGGDLG
-690 GPNST
+690 GPTSP
-695 VLVKPEIALL
+695 VLVKPAIALL

-752 MGNYDLGTE
+752 MGSYDLDTE
-761 DVNRLKWWVREGGT
+761 DVNRLKWWVREGGI

-782 ARWLIGQELIDERLK
+782 ARWLIGNEVIDEGLR
-797 ASPPDTTDL
+797 STRPDTL
-806 SYEQVPATRGAQR
+806 AIPYERISSTRGAQR

-824 FAAELDTTHPLA
+824 FAAALDTTHPLA
-836 FGYGE
+836 FGYGD

-851 FFQPSATPGATVAR
+851 FFEPSATAGATVAR
-865 YTSSPLLSGY
+865 YTSSPLLAGY

-882 ELAGTAALI
+882 ELADSAALI
-891 ARRQGNGAVILF
+891 ARRQGAGAVVLF

>member
-1 MFPVRPLS
+1 MNRVHPRALS
-9 PPVAMLRTHT
+9 
-19 SLTAVLLVAG
+19 AVCLLAFG
-29 LYCVLVSGTARA
+29 LVCALAPGTVRA
-41 QDLPFVMEV
+41 QDLPFAMEV

-55 ASYDPAIPR
+55 DSYDPAIPR
-64 PESVIGHAVGATHT
+64 PESVIGHVVGDTHT
-78 RSHLVADYFRAVAAV
+78 RSHLVAAYYRAVAEA
-93 SDRVVVNRH
+93 SDRVVVSRH
-102 GASYEGRHLYHAVV
+102 GATYEGRHLLHAVV
-116 TSTANHGRLEEI
+116 TSPANHARLEEI
-128 RLANHRLSDAPGEV
+128 RLANLRLSDAPGEV
-142 SDAMIESMPVVVH
+142 ADAVIETMPVVVH

-169 AAMLVLYHLAAGSGP
+169 AAMLVLYHLAAGRGP

-205 RDRFVNWVNANRGR
+205 RDRFVNWANGNRGR
-219 VATRDGQDREHVAP
+219 VATRDGQDREHVEP

-261 VHLFHHWRAQVLT
+261 VGLFHHWRAQVLT

-300 ERTFEL
+300 QRTFEL

-355 ASSRSLESVTNDGV
+355 ASARALERMTNDGV
-369 LTYPYTIR
+369 LTYPFTIR
-377 NQIATSMSTLAGSLA
+377 NQVATSMSTLAGSLA
-392 LRTELLSNQRD
+392 LRTELLTHQRD

-409 EAARQN
+409 EAARRN

-424 GESRTRTQALVEMLL
+424 GETRTRTQALLQMLL
-439 RHRVRV
+439 RHRIRV
-445 YELARTVRA
+445 YELARTVQADRTLLA
-454 EPTAQTGQAGRAGWN
+454 GRTAGTGRTGQTAG
-469 DGTPGT
+469 
-475 RGTGAS
+475 S
-481 GERTFRAGDA
+481 GGHTFRAGES
-491 VVIPLDQPQ
+491 VIIPLDQPQ
-500 TRLIKASLERV
+500 TRLIKASMEQV
-511 TTFEDS
+511 TTFTDS

-528 LAMGVKSGELRRYSG
+528 LAMGVPSGELRRFSN
-543 DLAGAEITT
+543 DMASAEITE
-552 ADFDGGRLIGGR
+552 AAFDGGALIGGHG
-564 ASYAYLMEWNR
+564 SYAYLMEWDR
-575 YYAPRALYRILDA
+575 YFAPRALYRILDA
-588 GIRPRVARKP
+588 GLRPRLARQS
-598 FTMVTGGAS
+598 FTASVGVSGGQ
-607 GTGSASGTG
+607 SGTG
-616 GASEVGGPGSASG
+616 GSGDTSGPDGT
-629 SGGTERTFDRGT
+629 GGTERTFDRGT

-651 ASTVTAEQVHALI
+651 ASTVTAAQVRALI
-664 DRIVAEDHVVV
+664 DRIVAEDHVIV
-675 HGTDTGLTPSGGDLG
+675 HGTDTGLTPTGGDLG
-690 GPNST
+690 GPTSP
-695 VLVKPEIALL
+695 VLVKPEIAVL

-731 LVDADGFSD
+731 LVDTDGFAD
-740 LDLDRYTTLVMA
+740 LDLDRYTTLVMV
-752 MGNYDLGTE
+752 MGNYDLNTE

-782 ARWLIGQELIDERLK
+782 ARWLIGAEVIDEGLRS
-797 ASPPDTTDL
+797 AQPDTVAVP
-806 SYEQVPATRGAQR
+806 YELVSSTRGAQR

-824 FAAELDTTHPLA
+824 FAAALDTTHPLA
-836 FGYGE
+836 FGYGD

-851 FFQPSATPGATVAR
+851 FFEPSATPGATVAR

-882 ELAGTAALI
+882 ELANSAALI
-891 ARRQGNGAVILF
+891 ARRQGAGAVVLF

>member
-1 MFPVRPLS
+1 MKTGLDPDRPIAAGTDRILIERT
-9 PPVAMLRTHT
+9 AMIRARTSFT
-19 SLTAVLLVAG
+19 VVLLAAGVIAAG
-29 LYCVLVSGTARA
+29 LICVLVPGNARA
-41 QDLPFVMEV
+41 QSLPFSMDV

-55 ASYDPAIPR
+55 DAYDAAIPR
-64 PESVIGHAVGATHT
+64 PESVIGHVVGATHT
-78 RSHLVADYFRAVAAV
+78 RSHLVAAYYRAVAEA

-102 GASYEGRHLYHAVV
+102 GTTYEGRHLLHAVV
-116 TSTANHGRLEEI
+116 TSPANHARLEEI
-128 RLANHRLSDAPGEV
+128 RRANHRLSDAPGEV
-142 SDAMIESMPVVVH
+142 SDAMIETMPVVVH

-163 EASGPE
+163 EASTTE
-169 AAMLVLYHLAAGSGP
+169 AAMLVLYHLAAGNGP
-184 AVDGLLD
+184 AVDDLLD
-191 RAVIIMDPNYNPDG
+191 RAVIILDPNYNPDG

-219 VATRDGQDREHVAP
+219 VATRDGQDREHVEP

-246 NRDWLVAQHPSSQGR
+246 NRDWLVAQHPESQGR
-261 VHLFHHWRAQVLT
+261 VDLFHHWRAQVLT
-274 DVHEMGSNATY
+274 DFHEMGSNATY

-320 HGALYYSRETFDD
+320 HGALYYSEETFDD

-355 ASSRSLESVTNDGV
+355 ASARSLERMTNDGL
-369 LTYPYTIR
+369 LTYPFTIR
-377 NQIATSMSTLAGSLA
+377 NQFATSMSTLAGSLA

-403 FYASAP
+403 FYVSAP

-424 GESRTRTQALVEMLL
+424 GDSRTRTQALVEMLL
-439 RHRVRV
+439 RHRIRV
-445 YELARTVRA
+445 YELARTVRI
-454 EPTAQTGQAGRAGWN
+454 EGTGQTGPAAGSVRAE
-469 DGTPGT
+469 GTAGS
-475 RGTGAS
+475 GARS
-481 GERTFRAGDA
+481 FRAGEA

-500 TRLIKASLERV
+500 TRLIKAAMERV

-528 LAMGVKSGELRRYSG
+528 LAMGVASGALRRYS
-543 DLAGAEITT
+543 DDMAGTEITM
-552 ADFDGGRLIGGR
+552 ADFDGGRLIGGHG
-564 ASYAYLMEWNR
+564 SYAYLMEWDR
-575 YYAPRALYRILDA
+575 YFAPRALYRILDA

-598 FTMVTGGAS
+598 FSLATG
-607 GTGSASGTG
+607 
-616 GASEVGGPGSASG
+616 VPGVPG
-629 SGGTERTFDRGT
+629 VPGGTERTFDRGT
-641 IIIPVAQRDA
+641 IIIPVVPRDA
-651 ASTVTAEQVHALI
+651 ASTVTPEQVRALI
-664 DRIVAEDHVVV
+664 DRVVAEDHVIV

-690 GPNST
+690 GPNSP
-695 VLVKPEIALL
+695 VLVKPEMALL

-720 LLNERFGIPVS
+720 LLNERFGMPVS
-731 LVDADGFSD
+731 LVDADGF
-740 LDLDRYTTLVMA
+740 LDLDRYTTLIMVT
-752 MGNYDLGTE
+752 GRYDLDAE

-782 ARWLIGQELIDERLK
+782 ARWLIEQELIDERLK
-797 ASPPDTTDL
+797 ASPPDSTDL
-806 SYEQVPATRGAQR
+806 PYELVPTTRGAQR

-824 FAAELDTTHPLA
+824 FAAALDATHPLA
-836 FGYGE
+836 FGYGGVT
-841 QAPLFRNHEI
+841 PLFRNHEI
-851 FFQPSATPGATVAR
+851 FFEPSATPGATVAR

-875 ISPKRHG
+875 VSPKRHA
-882 ELAGTAALI
+882 ELANTAALI
-891 ARRQGNGAVILF
+891 ARRQGAGAVVLF

>member
-1 MFPVRPLS
+1 MIRVHPRAFSAACLF
-9 PPVAMLRTHT
+9 AFGLIC
-19 SLTAVLLVAG
+19 ALVP
-29 LYCVLVSGTARA
+29 GTVRA
-41 QDLPFVMEV
+41 QDLPFAMEV

-55 ASYDPAIPR
+55 ASYDPAIPL
-64 PESVIGHAVGATHT
+64 PESVIGHVVGETHT
-78 RSHLVADYFRAVAAV
+78 RSHLVADYYRAVADA
-93 SDRVVVNRH
+93 SDRVVVRRH

-116 TSTANHGRLEEI
+116 TSSANHGRLEEI

-142 SDAMIESMPVVVH
+142 SDAMIETMPVVVH

-163 EASGPE
+163 EASTSE

-184 AVDGLLD
+184 AVDELLD

-219 VATRDGQDREHVAP
+219 VATRDGQDREHAEP

-261 VHLFHHWRAQVLT
+261 VGLFHHWRAQVLT
-274 DVHEMGSNATY
+274 DFHEMGSNATY

-300 ERTFEL
+300 QRTFEL

-355 ASSRSLESVTNDGV
+355 ASSRALERMTNDGV
-369 LTYPYTIR
+369 LTYPFTIR
-377 NQIATSMSTLAGSLA
+377 NQFATSMSTLAGSLA
-392 LRTELLSNQRD
+392 LRTELLAHQRD

-409 EAARQN
+409 EMARRN

-424 GESRTRTQALVEMLL
+424 GETRTRTQALLQMLL
-439 RHRVRV
+439 RHRIRV
-445 YELARTVRA
+445 YELARTVQADR
-454 EPTAQTGQAGRAGWN
+454 TLLAGRSEQAEQA
-469 DGTPGT
+469 
-475 RGTGAS
+475 RGSTGAADS
-481 GERTFRAGDA
+481 GGRTFRAGA
-491 VVIPLDQPQ
+491 SVIIPLDQPQ
-500 TRLIKASLERV
+500 TRLIKASMEQA
-511 TTFEDS
+511 TTFTDS

-528 LAMGVKSGELRRYSG
+528 LAMGVPSGELRSYSD
-543 DLAGAEITT
+543 DLAGAEITE
-552 ADFDGGRLIGGR
+552 AAFDGGALNGGHG
-564 ASYAYLMEWNR
+564 SYAYLMEWNR
-575 YYAPRALYRILDA
+575 YFAPRALYRILDA
-588 GIRPRVARKP
+588 GLRPRLARQP
-598 FTMVTGGAS
+598 FTAV
-607 GTGSASGTG
+607 
-616 GASEVGGPGSASG
+616 VGGPGGPGGPDG
-629 SGGTERTFDRGT
+629 SGEAGGPGGPGDPGSTERTFDRGT

-651 ASTVTAEQVHALI
+651 ASTVTTAQVRALI

-675 HGTDTGLTPSGGDLG
+675 HGTDTGLTPTGGDLG
-690 GPNST
+690 GPTSP
-695 VLVKPEIALL
+695 VLVKPEIAVL

-731 LVDADGFSD
+731 LVDADGFAD
-740 LDLDRYTTLVMA
+740 LDLDRYTTLVMV
-752 MGNYDLGTE
+752 MGSYDLDTE
-761 DVNRLKWWVREGGT
+761 DVNRLRWWVREGGV

-782 ARWLIGQELIDERLK
+782 ARWLIGNELIDEGLRS
-797 ASPPDTTDL
+797 ARPD
-806 SYEQVPATRGAQR
+806 SVAIPYELVSSTRGAQR

-824 FAAELDTTHPLA
+824 FAAALDTTHPLA
-836 FGYGE
+836 FGYGAL
-841 QAPLFRNHEI
+841 APLFRNHEV
-851 FFQPSATPGATVAR
+851 FFEPSATPGATVAR
-865 YTSSPLLSGY
+865 YTSSPLLAGY
-875 ISPKRHG
+875 ISPKRQG
-882 ELAGTAALI
+882 ELADSAALI
-891 ARRQGNGAVILF
+891 ARRQGAGAVVLF

>member
-1 MFPVRPLS
+1 MIRVHPLCLLV
-9 PPVAMLRTHT
+9 VAL
-19 SLTAVLLVAG
+19 VLLP
-29 LYCVLVSGTARA
+29 GTVRA
-41 QDLPFVMEV
+41 QDLPFAMEV

-55 ASYDPAIPR
+55 ESYDPAIPR
-64 PESVIGHAVGATHT
+64 PESVIGHTVGDTHT
-78 RSHLVADYFRAVAAV
+78 RSHLVAAYYRAVAEV

-102 GASYEGRHLYHAVV
+102 GATYEGRHLLHAVV
-116 TSTANHGRLEEI
+116 TSAANHARLEEI

-142 SDAMIESMPVVVH
+142 SGAMIETMPVVVH

-184 AVDGLLD
+184 AVDNLLD
-191 RAVIIMDPNYNPDG
+191 RAVIILDPNYNPDG

-219 VATRDGQDREHVAP
+219 VATRDGQDREHVEP

-261 VHLFHHWRAQVLT
+261 VGLFHHWRAQVLT

-355 ASSRSLESVTNDGV
+355 ASARALERMTNDGV
-369 LTYPYTIR
+369 LTYPFTIR
-377 NQIATSMSTLAGSLA
+377 NQFATSMSTLAGSLA
-392 LRTELLSNQRD
+392 LRTELLTNQRE
-403 FYASAP
+403 FYASAAD
-409 EAARQN
+409 AARDN

-424 GESRTRTQALVEMLL
+424 GDSRTRTQALLQMLL
-439 RHRVRV
+439 RHRIRV
-445 YELARTVRA
+445 YELARTVQA
-454 EPTAQTGQAGRAGWN
+454 EGTAGQTGRAGQ
-469 DGTPGT
+469 
-475 RGTGAS
+475 AEES
-481 GERTFRAGDA
+481 GERTFRAGEA

-500 TRLIKASLERV
+500 TRLIKASMERV
-511 TTFEDS
+511 TTFTDS

-528 LAMGVKSGELRRYSG
+528 LAMGVTSGELRRYSD
-543 DLAGAEITT
+543 DLAGAEITA
-552 ADFDGGRLIGGR
+552 ADFDGGELRGGHG
-564 ASYAYLMEWNR
+564 SYAYLMEWDR
-575 YYAPRALYRILDA
+575 YFAPRALYRILDA
-588 GIRPRVARKP
+588 GIRPRLARKP
-598 FTMVTGGAS
+598 FAL
-607 GTGSASGTG
+607 A
-616 GASEVGGPGSASG
+616 A
-629 SGGTERTFDRGT
+629 GGTEQTFDRGT

-651 ASTVTAEQVHALI
+651 ASTVTPEQVRAVI

-675 HGTDTGLTPSGGDLG
+675 YCADTGLTPSGGDLG
-690 GPNST
+690 GPTSP
-695 VLVKPEIALL
+695 VLVKPKIALL

-731 LVDADGFSD
+731 LVDADGFAD
-740 LDLDRYTTLVMA
+740 LDLDRYTTLVMT
-752 MGNYDLGTE
+752 MGNYDLDTE
-761 DVNRLKWWVREGGT
+761 DVNRIKWWVREGGT

-782 ARWLIGQELIDERLK
+782 ARWLIDRELIDEKLR
-797 ASPPDTTDL
+797 ASPPDTADL
-806 SYEQVPATRGAQR
+806 SYEMVSSTRGAQR

-824 FAAELDTTHPLA
+824 FEAALDTSHPLA
-836 FGYGE
+836 YGYGG
-841 QAPLFRNHEI
+841 QTPLFRNHEI
-851 FFQPSATPGATVAR
+851 FFEPSGTPGATVAR
-865 YTSSPLLSGY
+865 YTSSPLLAGY

-882 ELAGTAALI
+882 ELADSAALI
-891 ARRQGNGAVILF
+891 ARRQGAGAVVLF

>member
-1 MFPVRPLS
+1 MIRARAFFAV
-9 PPVAMLRTHT
+9 
-19 SLTAVLLVAG
+19 VLLAFG
-29 LYCVLVSGTARA
+29 LICVLVPGTAPA
-41 QDLPFVMEV
+41 QDLPFAMKV

-55 ASYDPAIPR
+55 DAYDPAIPR
-64 PESVIGHAVGATHT
+64 PETVIGHVVGTTHT
-78 RSHLVADYFRAVAAV
+78 RSHLVAAYYRAVAEA
-93 SDRVVVNRH
+93 SDRVAVKRH
-102 GASYEGRHLYHAVV
+102 GATYEGRHLLHAVV
-116 TSTANHGRLEEI
+116 TSPANHGRLEEI
-128 RLANHRLSDAPGEV
+128 RRANHRLSDAPGGV
-142 SDAMIESMPVVVH
+142 TAAMIETMPVVVH

-169 AAMLVLYHLAAGSGP
+169 AAMLVLYHLAAGNGP
-184 AVDGLLD
+184 AVDGLLE

-219 VATRDGQDREHVAP
+219 VATRDGQDREHVEP

-246 NRDWLVAQHPSSQGR
+246 NRDWLVAQHPSSKGR
-261 VHLFHHWRAQVLT
+261 VGLFHHWRAQVLT

-355 ASSRSLESVTNDGV
+355 ASARALERTTNDGV
-369 LTYPYTIR
+369 LTYPFTIR
-377 NQIATSMSTLAGSLA
+377 NQFATSMSTLAGSLA
-392 LRTELLSNQRD
+392 LRTELITHQRD

-409 EAARQN
+409 EAARRN

-424 GESRTRTQALVEMLL
+424 GGTRTRAQALLQMLL
-439 RHRVRV
+439 RHRIRV

-454 EPTAQTGQAGRAGWN
+454 DRTERTVGTEQTA
-469 DGTPGT
+469 D
-475 RGTGAS
+475 S
-481 GERTFRAGDA
+481 GERTFRAGEA
-491 VVIPLDQPQ
+491 AVIPMNQPQ
-500 TRLIKASLERV
+500 TRLIKASMERV
-511 TTFEDS
+511 TTFTDS

-528 LAMGVKSGELRRYSG
+528 LAMGVPSGELRRYSADMAG
-543 DLAGAEITT
+543 DEITA
-552 ADFDGGRLIGGR
+552 ADFDGGRLIGGHG
-564 ASYAYLMEWNR
+564 SYAYLMEWDR
-575 YYAPRALYRILDA
+575 YFAPRALYRILDA
-588 GIRPRVARKP
+588 GLRPRLARQP
-598 FTMVTGGAS
+598 FSLATDGLS
-607 GTGSASGTG
+607 GSSGTG
-616 GASEVGGPGSASG
+616 GPGGTSGTSTTGGP
-629 SGGTERTFDRGT
+629 GGTERTFDRGT

-651 ASTVTAEQVHALI
+651 ASTVTRDQVRSLI
-664 DRIVAEDHVVV
+664 DRIVAEDHVIV
-675 HGTDTGLTPSGGDLG
+675 HGVDTGLTPSGGDLG
-690 GPNST
+690 GPTSP

-731 LVDADGFSD
+731 LVDADGFPD

-752 MGNYDLGTE
+752 MGSYDLDTE
-761 DVNRLKWWVREGGT
+761 DVNRLRWWVREGGT
-775 LIAWKSA
+775 LIAWKNA
-782 ARWLIGQELIDERLK
+782 ARWLIEKGLVDESLR
-797 ASPPDTTDL
+797 STQPDTIDIP
-806 SYEQVPATRGAQR
+806 YEQVSATRGAQR

-824 FAAELDTTHPLA
+824 FAAELDTTHPLT
-836 FGYGE
+836 FGYGGVT
-841 QAPLFRNHEI
+841 PLFRNHEI
-851 FFQPSATPGATVAR
+851 FFEPSATPGATVAR
-865 YTSSPLLSGY
+865 YASPPLLSGY
-875 ISPKRHG
+875 ISPKRHA
-882 ELAGTAALI
+882 ELANTAALI
-891 ARRQGNGAVILF
+891 ARRQGDGAVVLF

>member
-1 MFPVRPLS
+1 MIRVRPLC
-9 PPVAMLRTHT
+9 
-19 SLTAVLLVAG
+19 LLVVA
-29 LYCVLVSGTARA
+29 LVLVTGTVRA
-41 QDLPFVMEV
+41 QDLPFAMEV

-55 ASYDPAIPR
+55 DAYDADIPR
-64 PESVIGHAVGATHT
+64 PESVIGHVVGATHT
-78 RSHLVADYFRAVAAV
+78 RSHLVAAYYRAVAEA
-93 SDRVVVNRH
+93 SNRVVVNRH
-102 GASYEGRHLYHAVV
+102 GATYEGRHLLHAVV
-116 TSTANHGRLEEI
+116 TSPTNHARLEQI
-128 RLANHRLSDAPGEV
+128 RMANHRLSDAPGEV
-142 SDAMIESMPVVVH
+142 SDAMIETMPVVVH

-191 RAVIIMDPNYNPDG
+191 RTVIILDPNYNPDG
-205 RDRFVNWVNANRGR
+205 RDRFVNWANANRGR
-219 VATRDGQDREHVAP
+219 VATRDGQDREHVEP

-261 VHLFHHWRAQVLT
+261 VDLFHHWRAQVLT

-320 HGALYYSRETFDD
+320 HGSLYYSRETFDD

-355 ASSRSLESVTNDGV
+355 ASSRALERMTNDGV
-369 LTYPYTIR
+369 LTYPFTIR
-377 NQIATSMSTLAGSLA
+377 NQFATSMSTLAGSLA
-392 LRTELLSNQRD
+392 LRTELLTHQHD
-403 FYASAP
+403 FYASAA

-415 PVKAYVLDL
+415 PVKAYILDL
-424 GESRTRTQALVEMLL
+424 GDSRTRTQALLQMLL
-439 RHRVRV
+439 RHRIRV
-445 YELARTVRA
+445 YELARTV
-454 EPTAQTGQAGRAGWN
+454 EAGG
-469 DGTPGT
+469 
-475 RGTGAS
+475 
-481 GERTFRAGDA
+481 RTFRAGEA
-491 VVIPLDQPQ
+491 VIIPMDQRQ
-500 TRLIKASLERV
+500 TRLIKASMERV
-511 TTFEDS
+511 TTFTDS

-528 LAMGVKSGELRRYSG
+528 LAMGVPSGELRRYSD
-543 DLAGAEITT
+543 DLAGAEITE
-552 ADFDGGRLIGGR
+552 AAFDGGELIGGHG
-564 ASYAYLMEWNR
+564 SYAYLMEWDR
-575 YYAPRALYRILDA
+575 YFAPRALYRILDA

-598 FTMVTGGAS
+598 FTLATDGLS
-607 GTGSASGTG
+607 
-616 GASEVGGPGSASG
+616 GPGVLGGSG
-629 SGGTERTFDRGT
+629 EPGGTERTFDRGT

-651 ASTVTAEQVHALI
+651 ASAVTAARVRALI
-664 DRIVAEDHVVV
+664 EQIVAEDHVIVY
-675 HGTDTGLTPSGGDLG
+675 GTDTGLTPSGGDLG
-690 GPNST
+690 GPGSP

-731 LVDADGFSD
+731 LVDADGFAG
-740 LDLDRYTTLVMA
+740 LDLNRYTTLVMA
-752 MGNYDLGTE
+752 MGSYDLETE
-761 DVNRLKWWVREGGT
+761 DVNRLKEWVRNGGT
-775 LIAWKSA
+775 LVAWKNA
-782 ARWLIGQELIDERLK
+782 ARWLIQKEVIDESL
-797 ASPPDTTDL
+797 SPISPDTLDIP
-806 SYEQVPATRGAQR
+806 YEDVSATRGAQR

-824 FAAELDTTHPLA
+824 FAAALDTTHPLA
-836 FGYGE
+836 FGYGGVT
-841 QAPLFRNHEI
+841 PLFRNHEI
-851 FFQPSATPGATVAR
+851 FFEPSATPGATVAR
-865 YTSSPLLSGY
+865 YASSPLLSGY
-875 ISPKRHG
+875 ISPKRHA
-882 ELAGTAALI
+882 ELANTAALI
-891 ARRQGNGAVILF
+891 ARRLGNGAVVLF

>member
-1 MFPVRPLS
+1 MFPVRPPRLLA
-9 PPVAMLRTHT
+9 VV
-19 SLTAVLLVAG
+19 SLLLVLAPG
-29 LYCVLVSGTARA
+29 AARA

-64 PESVIGHAVGATHT
+64 PESVIGHVVGATHT
-78 RSHLVADYFRAVAAV
+78 RSHLVADYYRAVAEV

-116 TSTANHGRLEEI
+116 TSPANHGRLEEI
-128 RLANHRLSDAPGEV
+128 RRANHRLSDAPGEV
-142 SDAMIESMPVVVH
+142 TGAMIESMPVVVH

-205 RDRFVNWVNANRGR
+205 RDRFVNWVNANRGP
-219 VATRDGQDREHVAP
+219 VATRDGQDREHVEP

-246 NRDWLVAQHPSSQGR
+246 NRDWLVAQHPESQGR
-261 VHLFHHWRAQVLT
+261 VSLFHHWRAQVLT

-355 ASSRSLESVTNDGV
+355 ASSRSLERMTSDGV
-369 LTYPYTIR
+369 LTYPFTIR

-424 GESRTRTQALVEMLL
+424 SESRTRTQALVEMLL

-454 EPTAQTGQAGRAGWN
+454 EPTGQSDRTS
-469 DGTPGT
+469 GTL
-475 RGTGAS
+475 GTGAS
-481 GERTFRAGDA
+481 GELTFRAGEA

-511 TTFEDS
+511 TAFEDS
-517 LFYDVSAWTLP
+517 LFYDVSAWTLS
-528 LAMGVKSGELRRYSG
+528 LAMGVRSGELRRYSD
-543 DLAGAEITT
+543 DLAGAEIT
-552 ADFDGGRLIGGR
+552 AVDFDGGRLIGGR
-564 ASYAYLMEWNR
+564 ASYAYLMEWDR

-598 FTMVTGGAS
+598 FTMVTGG
-607 GTGSASGTG
+607 
-616 GASEVGGPGSASG
+616 
-629 SGGTERTFDRGT
+629 TERTFDRGT
-641 IIIPVAQRDA
+641 IIIPVVQRDA
-651 ASTVTAEQVHALI
+651 ASAVTAEQVHALI

-675 HGTDTGLTPSGGDLG
+675 HGADTGLTPSGGDLG

-740 LDLDRYTTLVMA
+740 LDLDRYTTLVMP
-752 MGNYDLGTE
+752 MGNYDLSTE

-782 ARWLIGQELIDERLK
+782 ARWLIGREMIDEGLK

-806 SYEQVPATRGAQR
+806 SYEQVPTTRGAQR

-836 FGYGE
+836 FGYGDRT
-841 QAPLFRNHEI
+841 PLFRNHEI

-865 YTSSPLLSGY
+865 YTQAPLLSGY

>member
-1 MFPVRPLS
+1 MNRVHPRALS
-9 PPVAMLRTHT
+9 
-19 SLTAVLLVAG
+19 AVYLFAFGLICTLVPG
-29 LYCVLVSGTARA
+29 NVRA
-41 QDLPFVMEV
+41 QDLPFAMEV

-55 ASYDPAIPR
+55 ESYDPAIPR
-64 PESVIGHAVGATHT
+64 PESVIGHTVGDTHT
-78 RSHLVADYFRAVAAV
+78 RSHLVAAYYRAVAEA
-93 SDRVVVNRH
+93 SDRVVVSRH
-102 GASYEGRHLYHAVV
+102 GATYEGRHLYHAVV
-116 TSTANHGRLEEI
+116 TSPANHGRLEEI
-128 RLANHRLSDAPGEV
+128 RMANHQLSDAPGEV
-142 SDAMIESMPVVVH
+142 SDAMIETMPVVVH

-191 RAVIIMDPNYNPDG
+191 RAVIILDPNYNPDG

-219 VATRDGQDREHVAP
+219 VATRDGQDREHVEP

-246 NRDWLVAQHPSSQGR
+246 NRDWLVAQHPSSKGR
-261 VHLFHHWRAQVLT
+261 VGLFHHWRAQVLT

-355 ASSRSLESVTNDGV
+355 ASSRALERVTNDGV
-369 LTYPYTIR
+369 LTFPFTIR
-377 NQIATSMSTLAGSLA
+377 NQVATSMSTLAGSLA
-392 LRTELLSNQRD
+392 LRTELLTHQRD
-403 FYASAP
+403 FYASAL
-409 EAARQN
+409 EAARRN

-424 GESRTRTQALVEMLL
+424 GGTRTRTQALLQMLL
-439 RHRVRV
+439 RHRIRV
-445 YELARTVRA
+445 YELARTV
-454 EPTAQTGQAGRAGWN
+454 QAGERTLPAGRTA
-469 DGTPGT
+469 G
-475 RGTGAS
+475 S
-481 GERTFRAGDA
+481 GERSFRAGES
-491 VVIPLDQPQ
+491 VIIPMDQPQ
-500 TRLIKASLERV
+500 TRLIKASMEQV
-511 TTFEDS
+511 TTFTDS

-528 LAMGVKSGELRRYSG
+528 LAMGVPSGELRSYSD
-543 DLAGAEITT
+543 DLAGAEITE
-552 ADFDGGRLIGGR
+552 AAFDGGELIGGHG
-564 ASYAYLMEWNR
+564 SYAYLMEWDR
-575 YYAPRALYRILDA
+575 YFAPRALYRLQDA
-588 GIRPRVARKP
+588 GLRPRLARQPFSVA
-598 FTMVTGGAS
+598 VD
-607 GTGSASGTG
+607 
-616 GASEVGGPGSASG
+616 GPGVPG
-629 SGGTERTFDRGT
+629 STERTFDRGT

-651 ASTVTAEQVHALI
+651 ASTVTAAQVRALI
-664 DRIVAEDHVVV
+664 DRIVAEDHVIV
-675 HGTDTGLTPSGGDLG
+675 HGTDTGLTPTGGDLG
-690 GPNST
+690 GPTSP

-740 LDLDRYTTLVMA
+740 LDLDRYTTLVMV
-752 MGNYDLGTE
+752 MGNYDLDTE
-761 DVNRLKWWVREGGT
+761 DMNRLRWWVQEGGI

-782 ARWLIGQELIDERLK
+782 ARWLIGNEVIDEGLRF
-797 ASPPDTTDL
+797 ARPDSVDIP
-806 SYEQVPATRGAQR
+806 YELVSSTRGAQR

-824 FAAELDTTHPLA
+824 FAAALDTTHPLA
-836 FGYGE
+836 FGYGD

-851 FFQPSATPGATVAR
+851 FFEPSATPGATVAR
-865 YTSSPLLSGY
+865 YTSSPLLAGY

-882 ELAGTAALI
+882 ELADSAALI
-891 ARRQGNGAVILF
+891 ARRQGAGAVVLF

>member
-1 MFPVRPLS
+1 MFRVRMLCLPV
-9 PPVAMLRTHT
+9 VAL
-19 SLTAVLLVAG
+19 VLL
-29 LYCVLVSGTARA
+29 SGNVRA
-41 QDLPFVMEV
+41 QDLPFAMDV

-55 ASYDPAIPR
+55 DAYDAAVPR
-64 PESVIGHAVGATHT
+64 PEAVIGHVVGTRHT
-78 RSHLVADYFRAVAAV
+78 RSHHVAAYYRAVADA
-93 SDRVVVNRH
+93 SGRVVVNRH
-102 GASYEGRHLYHAVV
+102 GATYEGRHLYHAVV
-116 TSTANHGRLEEI
+116 TSTANHKRLEEI
-128 RLANHRLSDAPGEV
+128 RRANHRLSDAPGGV
-142 SDAMIESMPVVVH
+142 TDAMIESMPVVVH

-191 RAVIIMDPNYNPDG
+191 RAVIILDPNYNPDG

-219 VATRDGQDREHVAP
+219 VATRDGQDREHVEP

-246 NRDWLVAQHPSSQGR
+246 NRDWLVAQHPESQGR
-261 VHLFHHWRAQVLT
+261 VALFHHWRAQVLT

-320 HGALYYSRETFDD
+320 QGALYYSEETFDD
-333 FFYGKGSTFPDVNGA
+333 YFYGKGSTFPDVNGA

-355 ASSRSLESVTNDGV
+355 ASARALERMTNDGV
-369 LTYPYTIR
+369 LTFPFTVR
-377 NQIATSMSTLAGSLA
+377 NQFATSMSTLAGSLA

-403 FYASAP
+403 FYASAA

-415 PVKAYVLDL
+415 PVKAYVLDMAD
-424 GESRTRTQALVEMLL
+424 SRTRTQALVEMLL
-439 RHRVRV
+439 RHRIRV
-445 YELARTVRA
+445 YELARTV
-454 EPTAQTGQAGRAGWN
+454 EAGGR
-469 DGTPGT
+469 
-475 RGTGAS
+475 S
-481 GERTFRAGDA
+481 FRADEA
-491 VVIPLDQPQ
+491 AVIPMDQPQ
-500 TRLIKASLERV
+500 TRLIKAAMERV

-552 ADFDGGRLIGGR
+552 ADFDGGRLIGGHG
-564 ASYAYLMEWNR
+564 SYAYLMEWDR

-588 GIRPRVARKP
+588 GLRPRVARKP
-598 FTMVTGGAS
+598 FSLAT
-607 GTGSASGTG
+607 
-616 GASEVGGPGSASG
+616 
-629 SGGTERTFDRGT
+629 GGTERTFDRGT

-651 ASTVTAEQVHALI
+651 ASTVTPEQVRALI
-664 DRIVAEDHVVV
+664 DRVVAEDHVIV
-675 HGTDTGLTPSGGDLG
+675 HGADTGLTPSGGDLG
-690 GPNST
+690 GPTSP
-695 VLVKPEIALL
+695 VLVKPEVALL

-731 LVDADGFSD
+731 LVDADGFAG
-740 LDLDRYTTLVMA
+740 LDLNRYTTLVMA
-752 MGNYDLGTE
+752 MGSYDLDTE
-761 DVNRLKWWVREGGT
+761 DVNRLKVWVREGGT
-775 LIAWKSA
+775 LIAWKNA
-782 ARWLIGQELIDERLK
+782 ARWLISKELIDESMRTT
-797 ASPPDTTDL
+797 PPDTTDL
-806 SYEQVPATRGAQR
+806 PYELVSTTRGAQR

-836 FGYGE
+836 FGYGGLT
-841 QAPLFRNHEI
+841 PLFRNHEI
-851 FFQPSATPGATVAR
+851 FLEPSATPGATVAR

-875 ISPKRHG
+875 ISPKRHA
-882 ELAGTAALI
+882 ELADTAALI
-891 ARRQGNGAVILF
+891 ARRQGDGAVVLF